1 MSTVA
6 IYADREG
13 RVVDGR
19 FALQRWLGG
28 SAESGVYLTSL
39 DGEQPRRAAIKL
51 VAADAPDA
59 ESRLAGWTAAVN
71 LDHPHLTRV
80 FYAGRTVLDGGEV
93 IYCVTENADEVLSE
107 ILPTRPLSP
116 EETREMLGPVLD
128 ALAYLHGRGFV
139 HGRLKPTNILVV
151 GDSLKLS
158 PDFSSIAPG
167 KTAAFP
173 NAPAPYDAPE
183 LGRTALSPAADVW
196 SLGMTIVAALTQR
209 TPSWDRESGF
219 EPVVRPALPA
229 PFESIVRD
237 CLRLDPASRLT
248 LPELKEAL
256 EGNAPAKAGAAG
268 SHPDFE
274 PDFEATPTHINRWA
288 AASIAAAVVLG
299 IAVTAFV
306 LHSRQTPHAAPAAE
320 SASSAEPEPSSPAD
334 QQPAA
339 PLPAPA
345 ASAPSAAGRKPSA
358 AASVHAAR
366 PAPPVAAE
374 SPAYPFAVQS
384 EAGGNGAVLKRVLPD
399 VLPEARATIRGK
411 VHIRV
416 RVTVDA
422 GGNVSDAVSE
432 SPGASR
438 YFNRI
443 ALEAARGW
451 KFAPPR
457 DAGNAAPSAW
467 ELQFEF
473 RQDGTGVNAAEQSR

>member
-71 LDHPHLTRV
+71 LEHPHLTRV

-116 EETREMLGPVLD
+116 EETREMLDPVLD
-128 ALAYLHGRGFV
+128 ALAYLHSRGFV

-151 GDSLKLS
+151 GDCLKLS
-158 PDFSSIAPG
+158 PDFSSITPG
-167 KTAAFP
+167 KTAAIP
-173 NAPAPYDAPE
+173 TAPAPFDPPE
-183 LGRTALSPAADVW
+183 LGRTALLPAADTW

-209 TPSWDRESGF
+209 TPAWDRESGF

-248 LPELKEAL
+248 LPALKDAL
-256 EGNAPAKAGAAG
+256 EGNAPAKAAAAG

-274 PDFEATPTHINRWA
+274 PDFNATPTHLNRWA

-299 IAVTAFV
+299 IAVTALV
-306 LHSRQTPHAAPAAE
+306 LHSRQSPHAAPAAE
-320 SASSAEPEPSSPAD
+320 STSTAEPEPSSPAD
-334 QQPAA
+334 QQPAEA
-339 PLPAPA
+339 SVHPVRPAPA
-345 ASAPSAAGRKPSA
+345 AKP
-358 AASVHAAR
+358 
-366 PAPPVAAE
+366 
-374 SPAYPFAVQS
+374 PAYSSAVQS
-384 EAGGNGAVLKRVLPD
+384 DAGNGGNGAVLRRVLPD

-443 ALEAARGW
+443 ALEAARAW
-451 KFAPPR
+451 KFAPR

-473 RQDGTGVNAAEQSR
+473 RQDGTGVTAAEQSR